1 MACVWR
7 CRLPRTAPGRWAL
20 ALAWGLPWLA
30 QAQVPAQAPADAAPA
45 ATEAPAPAAGAEALR
60 AGVRD
65 TALWLARGVDSWF
78 GDRPFSDG
86 GSVTEGRLGLSLLHR
101 PPDDGSVSLRFNA
114 RVRLPNLEDSAYL
127 FVGRDNPREVI
138 TDQPG
143 AFTRPQR
150 LQRETGDDTRFFAG
164 VGVLL
169 RESTDLRVGFRGGLK
184 PYVQLRWRHAAALG
198 EHALADFRQTFFW
211 TLDDRLGS
219 TTALSLER
227 ELQPDLALRW
237 LVSGTVTQDRGRLA
251 AASNLGAYRA
261 FGHRRQLALEL
272 IATAE
277 QGTGVGL
284 TDVGLQARW
293 QQPLHVEWL
302 VGEVLVGH
310 FWPRADA
317 SVPREPGWAAGL
329 TLTLH
334 F

>member
-1 MACVWR
+1 M
-7 CRLPRTAPGRWAL
+7 RWAPAVL
-20 ALAWGLPWLA
+20 ALA
-30 QAQVPAQAPADAAPA
+30 AAA
-45 ATEAPAPAAGAEALR
+45 AASAASPAAGNEAGRVAMPQAEAPGAEAVR
-60 AGVRD
+60 AGVRS

-78 GDRPFSDG
+78 GDKPFSDG

-101 PPDDGSVSLRFNA
+101 PPDDDSLSLRFNA
-114 RVRLPNLEDSAYL
+114 RFRLPNLEDKAYV
-127 FVGRDNPREVI
+127 FVGRDDPREVV

-150 LQRETGDDTRFFAG
+150 LQRETPEDNRFFAG

-169 RESTDLRVGFRGGLK
+169 RETTDLRVGFRGGLK
-184 PYVQLRWRHAAALG
+184 PYVQLRYRQPVMLG
-198 EHALADFRQTFFW
+198 ERRLADFRQTFFW

-219 TTALSLER
+219 TTAVSVER
-227 ELQPDLALRW
+227 AVHADLAVRW
-237 LVSGTVTQDRGRLA
+237 LVSGTVTQASRRLA
-251 AASNLGAYRA
+251 VASNLGAYRL

-277 QGTGVGL
+277 QHTGVGL
-284 TDVGLQARW
+284 TDYGLQARW
-293 QQPLHVEWL
+293 QQPLHVDWL

>member
-1 MACVWR
+1 MV
-7 CRLPRTAPGRWAL
+7 GFRWMVVVAL
-20 ALAWGLPWLA
+20 AGGFGAA
-30 QAQVPAQAPADAAPA
+30 VHAAPPSSSGSTA
-45 ATEAPAPAAGAEALR
+45 VEEGAEDLR
-60 AGVRD
+60 TGVRE

-78 GDRPFSDG
+78 GDKPFSAG

-101 PPDDGSVSLRFNA
+101 PDENSASLRFNA
-114 RVRLPNLEDSAYL
+114 RFRLPNLEDKAYL

-143 AFTRPQR
+143 AFTRTQR
-150 LQRETGDDTRFFAG
+150 LQRETSEDTRFFAG

-184 PYVQLRWRHAAALG
+184 PYVQLRYKHPVMLDDRR
-198 EHALADFRQTFFW
+198 LAEFRQTLFW
-211 TLDDRLGS
+211 TVDDHLGS
-219 TTALSLER
+219 TTAVSVER
-227 ELQPDLALRW
+227 AVHDDLAVRW
-237 LVSGTVTQDRGRLA
+237 LISGTVTQASRRLGVS
-251 AASNLGAYRA
+251 SNLGAYRL

-277 QGTGVGL
+277 QHTGVGL
-284 TDVGLQARW
+284 TDYGVQARW
-293 QQPLHVEWL
+293 QQPVHADWL

-310 FWPRADA
+310 FWPRAND
-317 SVPREPGWAAGL
+317 SVPRDPGWAAGL

>member
-1 MACVWR
+1 MGR
-7 CRLPRTAPGRWAL
+7 PGNRQGVIGVAGL
-20 ALAWGLPWLA
+20 MVAAWLS
-30 QAQVPAQAPADAAPA
+30 APALAAPA
-45 ATEAPAPAAGAEALR
+45 ETAAAPPPAAAAEPPPAAPGAEALR
-60 AGVRD
+60 TSVRN

-78 GDRPFSDG
+78 GDKPFSDG
-86 GSVTEGRLGLSLLHR
+86 GSVTEGRLGLGLLHR

-114 RVRLPNLEDSAYL
+114 RVRLPNLEDSAYV

-150 LQRETGDDTRFFAG
+150 LQPETSEDTRFFAG

-169 RESTDLRVGFRGGLK
+169 RESTDLRVGIRGGLK
-184 PYVQLRWRHAAALG
+184 PYVQLRWRHALPLG
-198 EHALADFRQTFFW
+198 EQALADFRQTFFW
-211 TLDDRLGS
+211 TVDDHLGS

-227 ELQPDLALRW
+227 ELHPDLALRW
-237 LVSGTVTQDRGRLA
+237 LVSGTVTQDSGRLA
-251 AASNLGAYRA
+251 VASNLGAYRS
-261 FGHRRQLALEL
+261 FGLRRQLALEL

-277 QGTGVGL
+277 QRTGVGL
-284 TDVGLQARW
+284 TDYGLQARW
-293 QQPLHVEWL
+293 QQPLHVDWL